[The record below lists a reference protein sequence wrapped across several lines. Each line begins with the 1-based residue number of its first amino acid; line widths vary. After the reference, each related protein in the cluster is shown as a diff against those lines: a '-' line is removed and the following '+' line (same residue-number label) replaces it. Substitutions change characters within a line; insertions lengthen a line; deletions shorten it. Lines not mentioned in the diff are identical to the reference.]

1 MSFLTGVK
9 ALLPPAS
16 GLARAASR
24 GILLLQKAS
33 PDILTGV
40 GVVGVVATAVLAGKA
55 TLKLEDLVDEAKEEL
70 DTVREL
76 SDIGES
82 TGEKYAY
89 SKNVSRVYSKTAFD
103 LAKLYGPT
111 VVVGVASIGCLLGSH
126 HILKQRNAALMTA
139 YKVLDSAH
147 KNYRKRVREEHGEEA
162 DRKYAGGVHTSTEL
176 VEDPET
182 GKNHRTTKV
191 WVNPEGISE
200 YARWFDETSPQYS
213 RVPGYNLSFITGI
226 QKYANHKLS
235 RQGHVFLNEIY
246 DDLGFPRSAAGA
258 VVGWIY
264 EDKDGGDGYI
274 DFGIYDLEDE
284 HARDFVN
291 GYEKAILLDFN
302 VDGVIYDKI

>member
-1 MSFLTGVK
+1 MLSLTGVK
-9 ALLPPAS
+9 ALLTPAT

-24 GILLLQKAS
+24 GMLLLQKAS

-40 GVVGVVATAVLAGKA
+40 GVVGVVATAILAGKA
-55 TLKLEDLVDEAKEEL
+55 TLKLELVVDEAKEEL
-70 DTVREL
+70 DAVREL
-76 SDIGES
+76 RDLGERS
-82 TGEKYAY
+82 GEKYAY
-89 SKNVSRVYSKTAFD
+89 AKNVASVYSKTAFD

-111 VVVGVASIGCLLGSH
+111 VLVGVASIGCLLGSH
-126 HILKQRNAALMTA
+126 HILKQRNAALITA

-147 KNYRKRVREEHGEEA
+147 KKYRERVREEHGEEA
-162 DRKYAGGVHTSTEL
+162 DRKYAGGIHTSTEL

-182 GKNHRTTKV
+182 GKNHRKTKV

-200 YARWFDETSPQYS
+200 YARWFDESNPQHS
-213 RVPGYNLSFITGI
+213 KVPGYNLSFITGV
-226 QKYANHKLS
+226 QKYANHKLG

-246 DDLGFPRSAAGA
+246 DDLGFPRTSAGA

-264 EDKDGGDGYI
+264 DDRGEGDGYI
-274 DFGIYDLEDE
+274 DFGIYDLEDR

-302 VDGVIYDKI
+302 VDGIIYDKI